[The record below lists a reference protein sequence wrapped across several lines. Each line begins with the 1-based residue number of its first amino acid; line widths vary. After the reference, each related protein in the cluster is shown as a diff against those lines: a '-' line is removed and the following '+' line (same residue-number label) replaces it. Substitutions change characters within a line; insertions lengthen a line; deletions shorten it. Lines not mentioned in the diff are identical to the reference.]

1 MAEDDDDS
9 QKTEDP
15 TAKRLSEARE
25 QGNLP
30 ISRDV
35 ATWTLLLGIV
45 MSVMVLFP
53 MLGHQMMIPLTAM
66 LEKAGEMRVDNGEYQ
81 SILIYILGSFGPPVL
96 SVICVLMAMGV
107 LGWIAQTGIFFSPGL
122 LKLKWEKLNPIAGIK
137 RLFSANSLVELLKSI
152 GKIIVVGSVA
162 SILITPIFHQSENM
176 TGMNNDDLISST
188 YNLSIHIIFSV
199 FLVFTVIAAIDL
211 VYQRFTYFKNMRMTK
226 QEVKDENRQSEGDPH
241 VKGRLR
247 QIRAEKAK
255 KRMMAAVPKAD
266 VIITNP
272 THFSVALKYDPA
284 KMQAPVLLAKGQD
297 LVALKIREVAD
308 KNKVPIVTNP
318 PLARALFAT
327 VEIDQ
332 EVPPEHYRAVAE
344 VISYIYRL
352 KKIRPPEKPKPVKN

>member
-15 TAKRLSEARE
+15 TAKRLNEARE

-45 MSVMVLFP
+45 MCVMVLFP
-53 MLGHQMMIPLTAM
+53 MLGRTMMTPLTAI
-66 LEKAGEMRVDNGEYQ
+66 LEKSGEIRMDNGGYQ
-81 SILIYILGSFGPPVL
+81 SVYLYILGAFGPVVMSIVSL
-96 SVICVLMAMGV
+96 LMVMGV
-107 LGWIAQTGIFFSPGL
+107 LGWIVQTGIFFNPSL
-122 LKLKWEKLNPIAGIK
+122 IKLKWERLSPLAGIK
-137 RLFSANSLVELLKSI
+137 RLFSVNSLVELLKSI
-152 GKIIVVGSVA
+152 GKILVVGTVA
-162 SILITPIFHQSENM
+162 FILITPIYHQSESM
-176 TGMNNDDLISST
+176 TGISNDDLIKST

-199 FLVFTVIAAIDL
+199 FLVFTVIAMIDL

-247 QIRAEKAK
+247 QIRQEKAR

-266 VIITNP
+266 VVITNP
-272 THFSVALKYDPA
+272 THFAVALKYDPA

-297 LVALKIREVAD
+297 IIALRIREVAD
-308 KNKVPIVTNP
+308 KHTIPIVTNP
-318 PLARALFAT
+318 PLARALYAT

-332 EVPPEHYRAVAE
+332 EVPSEHYRAVAE

-352 KKIRPPEKPKPVKN
+352 KKIKPARKA

>member
-45 MSVMVLFP
+45 MCVMVLFP
-53 MLGHQMMIPLTAM
+53 MLGQTMMTPLTAI
-66 LEKAGEMRVDNGEYQ
+66 LEKAGEMRLDDGGYQ
-81 SILIYILGSFGPPVL
+81 SVYAYILGSFGPSVL
-96 SVICVLMAMGV
+96 SVICLLMVMGV
-107 LGWIAQTGIFFSPGL
+107 LGWIAQIGFFFSPGL
-122 LKLKWEKLNPIAGIK
+122 LKLKWERLDALAGIK
-137 RLFSANSLVELLKSI
+137 RLFSVNSLVELLKSI

-162 SILITPIFHQSENM
+162 FILITPIFNQSETM
-176 TGMNNDDLISST
+176 TGISNDDLIGTT
-188 YNLSIHIIFSV
+188 YSLSIHIIFSV
-199 FLVFTVIAAIDL
+199 FLVFTVIAMIDL

-247 QIRAEKAK
+247 QIRQEKAK

-266 VIITNP
+266 VVITNP
-272 THFSVALKYDPA
+272 THFAVALKYEPG

-297 LVALKIREVAD
+297 LIALKMREVAD
-308 KNKVPIVTNP
+308 KHAVPIVTNP

-352 KKIRPPEKPKPVKN
+352 KKMKPPKKN

>member
-15 TAKRLSEARE
+15 TAKRLSDARE

-30 ISRDV
+30 ISRDI
-35 ATWTLLLGIV
+35 ATWTLLLGVV
-45 MSVMVLFP
+45 MCVMVLFP
-53 MLGHQMMIPLTAM
+53 MLGRTMMTPLTA
-66 LEKAGEMRVDNGEYQ
+66 LLDKAGEMRLDEGGYQ
-81 SILIYILGSFGPPVL
+81 SIYAYILGSFGP
-96 SVICVLMAMGV
+96 SVMSIISLLMVMGV
-107 LGWIAQTGIFFSPGL
+107 LGWVVQTGIFFSPGL
-122 LKLKWEKLNPIAGIK
+122 LKLKWERLNPMAGIK

-162 SILITPIFHQSENM
+162 FVLITPIYNQSESM
-176 TGMNNDDLISST
+176 TGMSNDDLIGST

-199 FLVFTVIAAIDL
+199 FLVFTVIAMIDL
-211 VYQRFTYFKNMRMTK
+211 VYQRFTYFKSMRMTK

-247 QIRAEKAK
+247 QIRQEKAK

-266 VIITNP
+266 VVITNP
-272 THFSVALKYDPA
+272 THFAVALKYDPA
-284 KMQAPVLLAKGQD
+284 RMSAPVLLAKGQD
-297 LVALKIREVAD
+297 LVALKMREVAD
-308 KNKVPIVTNP
+308 KFAVPIVTNP
-318 PLARALFAT
+318 PLARTLFAT

-352 KKIRPPEKPKPVKN
+352 KKMKNPRKN

>member
-1 MAEDDDDS
+1 MAEEDDDS

-15 TAKRLSEARE
+15 TAKRLSDARE

-45 MSVMVLFP
+45 MCVAALFP
-53 MLGHQMMIPLTAM
+53 TLGHQMMMPLTAI
-66 LEKAGEMRVDNGEYQ
+66 LEKAGEMRLDNGGYQ
-81 SILIYILGSFGPPVL
+81 SVYGYILGAFGPMVMAI
-96 SVICVLMAMGV
+96 ICLLMLMGII
-107 LGWIAQTGIFFSPGL
+107 GWLVQTGLMFNPGL
-122 LKLKWEKLNPIAGIK
+122 LKLKWERLDAIAGFK
-137 RLFSANSLVELLKSI
+137 RLFSVNSLVELLKSI
-152 GKIIVVGSVA
+152 GKILVVGSVA
-162 SILITPIFHQSENM
+162 SILITPIFYHTESM
-176 TGMNNDDLISST
+176 TGISNDDLIGTT
-188 YNLSIHIIFSV
+188 YNLSSHIIFSV
-199 FLVFTVIAAIDL
+199 FLVFTLIAFIDL
-211 VYQRFTYFKNMRMTK
+211 VYQRFTYHKNMRMTK

-247 QIRAEKAK
+247 QIRTEKAR

-272 THFSVALKYDPA
+272 THYAIALQYDPM
-284 KMQAPVLLAKGQD
+284 KMAAPVCIAKGAD
-297 LVALKIREVAD
+297 FVAQKIREVATTH
-308 KNKVPIVTNP
+308 KVPIVSNP

-327 VEIDQ
+327 VEVDD

-352 KKIRPPEKPKPVKN
+352 KKFKPPPRK

>member
-1 MAEDDDDS
+1 MAEEDDES

-30 ISRDV
+30 ISRDI

-45 MSVMVLFP
+45 LSVIMLFP
-53 MLGHQMMIPLTAM
+53 MLGYQMMIPLTA
-66 LEKAGEMRVDNGEYQ
+66 LIEKAGEIQLSEGGYQ
-81 SILIYILGSFGPPVL
+81 SVYLYILGSLGPPVL
-96 SVICVLMAMGV
+96 AIVCVLMAMGV
-107 LGWIAQTGIFFSPGL
+107 LGWIAQTGIYFSPGL
-122 LKLKWEKLNPIAGIK
+122 LKLKWERLSPLAGIK
-137 RLFSANSLVELLKSI
+137 RLFSVDSMVELLKSI
-152 GKIIVVGSVA
+152 GKIVIVGCVA
-162 SILITPIFHQSENM
+162 WILITPTFHKSESM
-176 TGMNNDDLISST
+176 TGISNNDLISTT
-188 YNLSIHIIFSV
+188 YTLSIHIIFSV

-211 VYQRFTYFKNMRMTK
+211 VYQRFTYFKKMRMTK
-226 QEVKDENRQSEGDPH
+226 QEVKDENRQSEGDPN

-266 VIITNP
+266 VVITNP
-272 THFSVALKYDPA
+272 THYAVALKYDPA

-308 KNKVPIVTNP
+308 KSKVPIVTNP
-318 PLARALFAT
+318 PLARALHAT

-352 KKIRPPEKPKPVKN
+352 KKINPQKKN

>member
-1 MAEDDDDS
+1 MAEGDDES

-35 ATWTLLLGIV
+35 ATWTLLLGVV
-45 MSVMVLFP
+45 MSVGILFP
-53 MLGHQMMIPLTAM
+53 MLGRNLMTPLTA
-66 LEKAGEMRVDNGEYQ
+66 LIEKAGETRLDQGGYLSVYSYIIG
-81 SILIYILGSFGPPVL
+81 SIGPTLL
-96 SVICVLMAMGV
+96 SVICVLMAMGI
-107 LGWIAQTGIFFSPGL
+107 LGWVVQTGIFFNPGM
-122 LKLKWEKLNPIAGIK
+122 LKLKWERLDPIGGFK

-152 GKIIVVGSVA
+152 AKIIVVGSVA
-162 SILITPIFHQSENM
+162 TILIRPFFMQSENM
-176 TGMNNDDLISST
+176 TGMNNDDLIGT
-188 YNLSIHIIFSV
+188 AYHLSIHVIFSV
-199 FLVFTVIAAIDL
+199 FLVFTVIAAVDL
-211 VYQRFTYFKNMRMTK
+211 FYQRFTYFKNMRMTK

-247 QIRAEKAK
+247 QIRQEKAR

-266 VIITNP
+266 VVITNP
-272 THFSVALKYDPA
+272 THFAIALKYDPT

-297 LVALKIREVAD
+297 LIALKIREVAD
-308 KNKVPIVTNP
+308 KHKVPIVTNP

-352 KKIRPPEKPKPVKN
+352 KKIRPAARG

>member
-15 TAKRLSEARE
+15 TAKKLTDARE
-25 QGNLP
+25 QGNLA

-45 MSVMVLFP
+45 MCVMMLFP
-53 MLGHQMMIPLTAM
+53 MLGQTMMRPLTVM
-66 LEKAGEMRVDNGEYQ
+66 LEKAGDMRMEDGGYQ
-81 SILIYILGSFGPPVL
+81 SLYEYILGSFGPTIL
-96 SVICVLMAMGV
+96 SIISILMVMGI
-107 LGWIAQTGIFFSPGL
+107 LGWVVQTGIMFNPGL
-122 LKLKWEKLNPIAGIK
+122 LKLKWERLDPIAGTK
-137 RLFSANSLVELLKSI
+137 RLLSANSLVELLKSI
-152 GKIIVVGSVA
+152 AKIIVVGTVSF
-162 SILITPIFHQSENM
+162 ILITPIFHQSESM
-176 TGMNNDDLISST
+176 TGMSNDALISST
-188 YNLSIHIIFSV
+188 YDLSIHIIFSV
-199 FLVFTVIAAIDL
+199 FLVFTVIAMIDL
-211 VYQRFTYFKNMRMTK
+211 VYQRFTYFKKMRMTK

-247 QIRAEKAK
+247 QIRQEKAR

-266 VIITNP
+266 VVITNP
-272 THFSVALKYDPA
+272 THYAVALKYDPG

-297 LVALKIREVAD
+297 LIALKIREVAD
-308 KNKVPIVTNP
+308 KHTVPIVTNP
-318 PLARALFAT
+318 PLARALYAT

-352 KKIRPPEKPKPVKN
+352 KKMRSPRRN